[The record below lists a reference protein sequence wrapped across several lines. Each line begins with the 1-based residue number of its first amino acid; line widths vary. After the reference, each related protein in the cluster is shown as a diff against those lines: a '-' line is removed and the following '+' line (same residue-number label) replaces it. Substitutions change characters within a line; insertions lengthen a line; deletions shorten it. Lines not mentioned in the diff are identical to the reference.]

1 METFLTHLLL
11 DALMSRQFI
20 WNSFLDPKLSKL
32 STLLIPKIDDFM
44 SHAYFYVTRVAKKVK
59 SCNTKLYKISR
70 KKLFSKII
78 F

>member
-32 STLLIPKIDDFM
+32 SILLIPKIHDFI
-44 SHAYFYVTRVAKKVK
+44 SHAYFYVTKVAKNIP
-59 SCNTKLYKISR
+59 SCNTKT
-70 KKLFSKII
+70 F
-78 F
+78 

>member
-32 STLLIPKIDDFM
+32 SIHFNLKIDYFM
-44 SHAYFYVTRVAKKVK
+44 SHTYFYVTKVAKK
-59 SCNTKLYKISR
+59 CFIMQHET
-70 KKLFSKII
+70 F
-78 F
+78 